1 MFVKEGLFCH
11 RSLTNKIKNLTMK
24 KINLSLF
31 VAVFVSA
38 ILFSVSSCT
47 PEETKPDPTPPTMI
61 NITIDGSNKN
71 FTATVTFSEAVYKNN
86 DKTGALDNNSFNVTL
101 TGGTAALESY
111 QVTHTAGANEATIEI
126 TLTDFSDG
134 TEELT
139 VAPSSGA
146 SIYDN
151 EGTAMEAS
159 QSKTITLSGTTHQ
172 TITIKDDG
180 TGIGNQTWTSN
191 NTYLLDG
198 FCFVNDGQTLT
209 IEAGTVIKGKP
220 GQGENASA
228 LIVARGG
235 KIMAE
240 GRKEAPIVF
249 TCEADDL
256 NGSVGLSDR
265 GLWGGLILLGKARL
279 NSTPGESQIEGIPTN
294 EPRGLYGGTDDTDN
308 SGVIKYVSIRHG
320 GTDIGDGNE
329 INGLTLGA
337 VGSGTVIDYVEIL
350 ANKDDGIEFFGGTP
364 HLKHIL
370 SAYCADDSFD
380 YDEGFRGYGQFWC
393 AIQDPNEGDRIGEHD
408 GGTDPETGTP
418 YAEPFIY
425 NVTYIGR
432 GADAGK
438 RTVTFRD
445 NAAGHYANS
454 IFFNQAKGIDIENLA
469 DAQDSYKQFADGI
482 LTIENNIFWN
492 IADGTPEGIF
502 KVSGSGADAA
512 DSIAAVQA
520 FAAYFTTAG
529 NEVSDPGISAANPVP
544 STPLTGNMSD
554 YSDSWFDVVDY
565 KGAFGADNWAAGWT
579 EFFKNK

>member
-1 MFVKEGLFCH
+1 
-11 RSLTNKIKNLTMK
+11 MK
-24 KINLSLF
+24 KQNLSLLLT
-31 VAVFVSA
+31 ALVSV
-38 ILFSVSSCT
+38 IVLSFSACNGKDPVT
-47 PEETKPDPTPPTMI
+47 PDPTPPTMT
-61 NITIDGSNKN
+61 NISIEGQNKA
-71 FTATVTFSEAVYKNN
+71 FTATVTFSEAVYKNA
-86 DKTGALDNNSFNVTL
+86 DKTGNLDNNSFNVTIS
-101 TGGTAALESY
+101 GGTGTLESY
-111 QVTHTAGANEATIEI
+111 EVTHTAGATEATIDV

-134 TEELT
+134 NELLT
-139 VAPSSGA
+139 VGPSSAA

-159 QSKTITLSGTTHQ
+159 QKQSITLGGTVHETV
-172 TITIKDDG
+172 TIKDDG
-180 TGIGNQTWTSN
+180 NGVGTQTWTAN

-240 GRKEAPIVF
+240 GRKDAPIIF

-256 NGSVGLSDR
+256 NGSVGLADR
-265 GLWGGLILLGKARL
+265 GLWGGLIVLGKAQL

-294 EPRGLYGGTDDTDN
+294 EPRGLYGGSDDADN
-308 SGVIKYVSIRHG
+308 SGVIQYVSIRHG

-370 SAYCADDSFD
+370 SVYCADDSFD
-380 YDEGFRGYGQFWC
+380 YDEGFRGSGQFWC
-393 AIQDPNEGDRIGEHD
+393 AIQDPNEGDRLGEHD

-418 YAEPFIY
+418 YAQPNIY
-425 NVTYIGR
+425 NATYIGR

-438 RTVTFRD
+438 RTITFRD
-445 NAAGHYANS
+445 NAGGHYANS
-454 IFFNQAKGIDIENLA
+454 IFFNQAKGVDIENLA
-469 DAQDSYKQFADGI
+469 DDQDAYKQFQDGI
-482 LTIENNIFWN
+482 LTVENNVFWDV
-492 IADGTPEGIF
+492 ADGTAEGIF
-502 KVSGSGADAA
+502 KVSGHGSSPA
-512 DSIAAVQA
+512 DSTAAVEA

-529 NEVSDPGISAANPVP
+529 NVVSDPGISAANPVP
-544 STPLTGNMSD
+544 ATPLTGNMAD
-554 YSDSWFDVVDY
+554 YPDSWFDAVNY
-565 KGAFGADNWAAGWT
+565 KGAFGDENWAAGWT